1 MIKPPSV
8 YSVIL
13 FTVVITAYSPDNTA
27 KTPPETDKE
36 SHYTVPFLTLRNKS
50 GSENAADFFAGERD
64 ILRTGY
70 CDISR
75 TRFKTLKSIAENV
88 PFYFPEDILDIETV
102 RQSSSEDFWMDLD
115 KTSNGQR
122 PTLYTHGFYIS
133 FDRGCRR
140 AAEFKRSL
148 DLAGRFVLFSWPS
161 DGVIINYTHD
171 EADMYWSVDPLQET
185 LSGMIKRYG
194 AGYINI
200 AAHSLGTRG
209 IMLALVRIASAKH
222 PAKDKN
228 KVLINQLVLLAADI
242 DAGIFKQYLPYIKPL
257 VKNITIYVSEHDNP
271 LALSKQVH
279 GYPRLGESGT
289 HLDGLD
295 DIEII
300 DVSDVPVQYPSG
312 HLYHLYNDEVVTDLY
327 QLLNKN
333 KPAAERSDLKQSG
346 GNYWRLQPATVD
358 SPGTKGK
365 SADARQSES
374 SQTTK

>member
-1 MIKPPSV
+1 MNKLPCILP
-8 YSVIL
+8 VIL
-13 FTVVITAYSPDNTA
+13 FAVITTADAADKTA
-27 KTPPETDKE
+27 KTSAEIDNVLR
-36 SHYTVPFLTLRNKS
+36 HTVPFITVRNRT
-50 GSENAADFFAGERD
+50 GSDDAADFFGGERD

-70 CDISR
+70 CDVSR
-75 TRFKTLKSIAENV
+75 KRYKTLKSIAENV

-102 RQSSSEDFWMDLD
+102 RQSSSEYFWTDLD
-115 KTSNGQR
+115 NTLNGRR

-133 FDRGCRR
+133 FDRSCRR
-140 AAEFKRSL
+140 ATEFKRSL

-185 LSGMIKRYG
+185 LSGMINRYG
-194 AGYINI
+194 AGNINI

-209 IMLALVRIASAKH
+209 IMLALVRIASTKH

-228 KVLINQLVLLAADI
+228 KALINQLVLLAADI

-279 GYPRLGESGT
+279 GHPRLGESGT
-289 HLDGLD
+289 HLEGLD
-295 DIEII
+295 GIEII

-312 HLYHLYNDEVVTDLY
+312 HLYHLYNNEVVADLY

-346 GNYWRLQPATVD
+346 GNYWRLQPAIVATPTTID
-358 SPGTKGK
+358 K
-365 SADARQSES
+365 SAGSRQSES
-374 SQTTK
+374 SY

>member
-1 MIKPPSV
+1 MNKQSSILP
-8 YSVIL
+8 VIL
-13 FTVVITAYSPDNTA
+13 FAFVTTAYASDNTA
-27 KTPPETDKE
+27 KAQSETSNDL
-36 SHYTVPFLTLRNKS
+36 SHTVPFLTLRNKT
-50 GSENAADFFAGERD
+50 GSENAADFFSGERD
-64 ILRTGY
+64 ILRAGY
-70 CDISR
+70 CDVSR
-75 TRFKTLKSIAENV
+75 TQFQTLKSIADNV
-88 PFYFPEDILDIETV
+88 PFYFPEDILKVEII
-102 RQSSSEDFWMDLD
+102 RQSSIEDFWTTLD
-115 KTSNGQR
+115 RTSSGQR
-122 PTLYTHGFYIS
+122 PILYTHGFYIS

-295 DIEII
+295 GIEII